1 MLKSL
6 NRKWL
11 AAGLGAAGGLM
22 LMLPVLLG
30 LDLGAPG
37 ADSSSIIAA
46 VMILTAV
53 GIGYGNLALWS
64 AVALGGGAWTLI
76 APVALGF
83 YDGGQAFWLHM
94 AAGLA
99 WMLAGLGGH
108 ELLVRGSPGRPA
120 R

>member
-1 MLKSL
+1 MLKAL
-6 NRKWL
+6 NRKL
-11 AAGLGAAGGLM
+11 VAAGLGAAGVLV
-22 LMLPVLLG
+22 LLLPVLLG
-30 LDLGAPG
+30 FDLPSIGVTSG
-37 ADSSSIIAA
+37 SIIGVA
-46 VMILTAV
+46 MILTAV
-53 GIGYGNLALWS
+53 GIAYGSLALWS

-83 YDGGQAFWLHM
+83 YDGGEAFWTHM

-108 ELLVRGSPGRPA
+108 ELLVRGSPGSPA